1 MRHLFVIVAFSLIA
15 SVHAQAQSIDGLYQ
29 PSGADWSC
37 SPEQVGIDGGAL
49 AIRNGIFDGVE
60 NRCDLTN
67 PRPDGRGTAF
77 TASCSAEGSSYQEQ
91 MIITPTANGVSIQ
104 RGGFR
109 SYWRRCVEHQAT
121 TSTVQPSNS
130 RWTFGGLQGGY
141 ESTTRDADGNSFT
154 FSCNDLGENGGLNLE
169 LGGEPIVRGPVIFT
183 IDGTSFTMTAWAT
196 EGRINTECSVCAQ
209 TYTALWEATAAGNM
223 MSVTASD
230 GRTASFS
237 LRGSRDALGDVACR
251 PDDGF

>member
-1 MRHLFVIVAFSLIA
+1 MTNLIFDIPTPSVAI
-15 SVHAQAQSIDGLYQ
+15 
-29 PSGADWSC
+29 SGANTRFPVRRIFCVGRNYEAHAKECGNNPKDPPFFFTKPADAVVESGAKL
-37 SPEQVGIDGGAL
+37 PFPVATENLHFEAELVVAIGIDGSAIARAAAL
-49 AIRNGIFDGVE
+49 AHVF
-60 NRCDLTN
+60 
-67 PRPDGRGTAF
+67 
-77 TASCSAEGSSYQEQ
+77 
-91 MIITPTANGVSIQ
+91 
-104 RGGFR
+104 GF
-109 SYWRRCVEHQAT
+109 AA
-121 TSTVQPSNS
+121 
-130 RWTFGGLQGGY
+130 G
-141 ESTTRDADGNSFT
+141 
-154 FSCNDLGENGGLNLE
+154 NDLGENGGLNLE